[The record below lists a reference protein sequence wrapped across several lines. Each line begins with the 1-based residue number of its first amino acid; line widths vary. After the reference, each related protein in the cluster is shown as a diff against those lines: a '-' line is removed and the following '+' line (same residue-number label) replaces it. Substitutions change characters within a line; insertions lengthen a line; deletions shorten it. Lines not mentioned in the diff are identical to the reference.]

1 MDEEEFK
8 ELIAANKVVNSNNVV
23 TTHLGSFGGMYDTVP
38 TPTTKYYNS
47 DYDRLLDQISPLCL
61 PDQADKVI
69 VKMLDIIKGYDADDS
84 HRHINDLLMQI
95 ARKHVG
101 L

>member
-1 MDEEEFK
+1 MDEENLK
-8 ELIAANKVVNSNNVV
+8 NMLHANAVYDPNSGSYSLIHDSI
-23 TTHLGSFGGMYDTVP
+23 P
-38 TPTTKYYNS
+38 TPAYYNN
-47 DYDRLLDQISPLCL
+47 DYEKLLDQISPLCL

-69 VKMLDIIKGYDADDS
+69 VKMLDIIKGYDADDT

>member
-1 MDEEEFK
+1 MDEEKLEDILL
-8 ELIAANKVVNSNNVV
+8 ENVVYDSNNVAV
-23 TTHLGSFGGMYDTVP
+23 TNLSGSYSHIHDSIP
-38 TPTTKYYNS
+38 TPTYYNS
-47 DYDRLLDQISPLCL
+47 DYERLIDNISSLCL

-69 VKMLDIIKGYDADDS
+69 VKMLDIIKGYDADET

>member
-1 MDEEEFK
+1 MDEEK
-8 ELIAANKVVNSNNVV
+8 LKSIMHAQAVYDSNNVA
-23 TTHLGSFGGMYDTVP
+23 TTNIGSYSSMHDSLSEP
-38 TPTTKYYNS
+38 TPKYYNS

-61 PDQADKVI
+61 PDQADKII

>member
-1 MDEEEFK
+1 MKEEK
-8 ELIAANKVVNSNNVV
+8 LKSIMHAQAVYDSNNVL
-23 TTHLGSFGGMYDTVP
+23 TTHLGSYGGIHDSIP
-38 TPTTKYYNS
+38 TPTHYNS

-69 VKMLDIIKGYDADDS
+69 VKILDIIKGYDADDT
-84 HRHINDLLMQI
+84 HRHVNDLLMQM

>member
-1 MDEEEFK
+1 MEEEKLK
-8 ELIAANKVVNSNNVV
+8 EIMHAQAVYDSTNVL
-23 TTHLGSFGGMYDTVP
+23 TTHLGSYGGMHDSIP
-38 TPTTKYYNS
+38 TPTYYNN
-47 DYDRLLDQISPLCL
+47 DYEKLLDQISTLCL

-69 VKMLDIIKGYDADDS
+69 VKMLDVIKGYDADDT
-84 HRHINDLLMQI
+84 HRHVNDLLMQI

>member
-1 MDEEEFK
+1 MNEEELK
-8 ELIAANKVVNSNNVV
+8 KLRADDVVYNSTNVL
-23 TTHLGSFGGMYDTVP
+23 TTHLGSFGGMHDSIP
-38 TPTTKYYNS
+38 TPTYYNN
-47 DYDRLLDQISPLCL
+47 DYEKLLDQISPLCL

-69 VKMLDIIKGYDADDS
+69 VKMLDIIKGYDADDT
-84 HRHINDLLMQI
+84 HRHTTDLLMQI

>member
-1 MDEEEFK
+1 MEEEVT
-8 ELIAANKVVNSNNVV
+8 ESALNKILQNSRYGIM
-23 TTHLGSFGGMYDTVP
+23 HDSIP
-38 TPTTKYYNS
+38 TPTYYNN
-47 DYDRLLDQISPLCL
+47 DYEKLLDQISPLCL

-69 VKMLDIIKGYDADDS
+69 VKMLDVIKGYDADET

>member
-1 MDEEEFK
+1 MEEEK
-8 ELIAANKVVNSNNVV
+8 LKSIMHAQAVYDSNNVL
-23 TTHLGSFGGMYDTVP
+23 TTTNLTGGYSLIHDSIP
-38 TPTTKYYNS
+38 TPTHYNS

-69 VKMLDIIKGYDADDS
+69 VKMLDIIKGYDADET

>member
-1 MDEEEFK
+1 MHAQAVYD
-8 ELIAANKVVNSNNVV
+8 SNNVL
-23 TTHLGSFGGMYDTVP
+23 TTHLGSFGGMHDSIP
-38 TPTTKYYNS
+38 APKHYNS
-47 DYDRLLDQISPLCL
+47 DYEKLLDQISPLCL

-69 VKMLDIIKGYDADDS
+69 VKMLDIIKGYDADDT
-84 HRHINDLLMQI
+84 HRHVNDLLMQI

>member
-1 MDEEEFK
+1 MDEEK
-8 ELIAANKVVNSNNVV
+8 LKGIMHAQAVYDSNNVL
-23 TTHLGSFGGMYDTVP
+23 TTHLGSVGGMYDTVP
-38 TPTTKYYNS
+38 TPTYYNN
-47 DYDRLLDQISPLCL
+47 DYDRLLDKISPLCL

-69 VKMLDIIKGYDADDS
+69 VKMLDIIKGYDAEDT
-84 HRHINDLLMQI
+84 HRHVNDILMQI

>member
-1 MDEEEFK
+1 MEEEK
-8 ELIAANKVVNSNNVV
+8 LKSIMHAQAVYDSNNVL
-23 TTHLGSFGGMYDTVP
+23 TTHLGSYSSMHDSIPETIP
-38 TPTTKYYNS
+38 MRYNS
-47 DYDRLLDQISPLCL
+47 DYDRLLDQISTLCL

-69 VKMLDIIKGYDADDS
+69 VKMLDIIKGYDADET

>member
-1 MDEEEFK
+1 MKEEVTESA
-8 ELIAANKVVNSNNVV
+8 LNKILQNSVY
-23 TTHLGSFGGMYDTVP
+23 GSMHDSIP
-38 TPTTKYYNS
+38 TPTPYNS

-69 VKMLDIIKGYDADDS
+69 VKILDIIKGYDADDS
-84 HRHINDLLMQI
+84 HRHVNDLLMQI

>member
-1 MDEEEFK
+1 MEEDNLK
-8 ELIAANKVVNSNNVV
+8 SIMHAQAVYDSNNVL
-23 TTHLGSFGGMYDTVP
+23 TTNNGSYGVIHDSIP
-38 TPTTKYYNS
+38 TPKYYSS
-47 DYDRLLDQISPLCL
+47 DYDKLLDQIDSLCL

-69 VKMLDIIKGYDADDS
+69 VKILDTIKGYDAENT
-84 HRHINDLLMQI
+84 HRHLNDMLMQI

>member
-1 MDEEEFK
+1 MDEENLK
-8 ELIAANKVVNSNNVV
+8 SAYNILQNSTYGVM
-23 TTHLGSFGGMYDTVP
+23 HDSIP
-38 TPTTKYYNS
+38 TPTYYNN
-47 DYDRLLDQISPLCL
+47 DYEKLLDQISPLCL

-69 VKMLDIIKGYDADDS
+69 VKMLDVIKGYDADET

>member
-1 MDEEEFK
+1 MDEEKLESAF
-8 ELIAANKVVNSNNVV
+8 NKILQNSRYGIM
-23 TTHLGSFGGMYDTVP
+23 HDSLPEP
-38 TPTTKYYNS
+38 TPKYYNS
-47 DYDRLLDQISPLCL
+47 DYDKLLDQISTLCL

-69 VKMLDIIKGYDADDS
+69 VKMLDVIKGYDAEDT
-84 HRHINDLLMQI
+84 HRHVNDMLMQI

>member
-1 MDEEEFK
+1 MEEKDELK
-8 ELIAANKVVNSNNVV
+8 SAYAILQNSTYGIMHDSLPETIPMRYNN
-23 TTHLGSFGGMYDTVP
+23 
-38 TPTTKYYNS
+38 
-47 DYDRLLDQISPLCL
+47 DYEKLLDQISSLCL

-69 VKMLDIIKGYDADDS
+69 VTMLDIIKGYDAEDT
-84 HRHINDLLMQI
+84 HRHVTDLLMQI